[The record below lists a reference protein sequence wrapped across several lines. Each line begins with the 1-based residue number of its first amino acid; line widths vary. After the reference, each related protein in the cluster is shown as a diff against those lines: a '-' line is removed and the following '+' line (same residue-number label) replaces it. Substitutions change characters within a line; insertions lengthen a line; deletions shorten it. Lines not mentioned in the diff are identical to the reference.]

1 MIELYI
7 DSVRISL
14 RHYQRVLVLKQED
27 TQKYLPIWIGAD
39 IAEAI
44 VLSLQNIDLPRPLT
58 HDLMNNLIIQM
69 GGKVD
74 SIIVSKLEHDTYFA
88 QIKIEYNNEIFKIDS
103 RPSDAIAL
111 SVRTNAPIFVDAS
124 VFEKASIDI
133 DLENNVILKHG
144 NLDSNQ
150 PSVSKEELKKLS
162 AFQDFVS
169 GLDMNDLEE
178 KKKD

>member
-1 MIELYI
+1 
-7 DSVRISL
+7 
-14 RHYQRVLVLKQED
+14 
-27 TQKYLPIWIGAD
+27 
-39 IAEAI
+39 
-44 VLSLQNIDLPRPLT
+44 
-58 HDLMNNLIIQM
+58 
-69 GGKVD
+69 
-74 SIIVSKLEHDTYFA
+74 
-88 QIKIEYNNEIFKIDS
+88 
-103 RPSDAIAL
+103 SDAIAL

>member
-14 RHYQRVLVLKQED
+14 RHYQRVIVLKQED

-88 QIKIEYNNEIFKIDS
+88 QIKIEY
-103 RPSDAIAL
+103 
-111 SVRTNAPIFVDAS
+111 
-124 VFEKASIDI
+124 
-133 DLENNVILKHG
+133 
-144 NLDSNQ
+144 
-150 PSVSKEELKKLS
+150 
-162 AFQDFVS
+162 
-169 GLDMNDLEE
+169 
-178 KKKD
+178 